1 MIKICGYEYGT
12 VADVAEA
19 FGVKP
24 KTVYTW
30 ISLGKLPRGGKS
42 PLGMVWRMDKLA
54 AMLDKMQASD
64 KVYKACAENCAN

>member
-24 KTVYTW
+24 KTVYKW
-30 ISLGKLPRGGKS
+30 MKEGKLPRGGRS
-42 PLGMVWRMDKLA
+42 PVGMVWRMDKLA
-54 AMLDKMQASD
+54 EMLDKMQASD
-64 KVYKACAENCAN
+64 KVYKTCALNYS

>member
-24 KTVYTW
+24 KTIYVW
-30 ISLGKLPRGGKS
+30 IARGRIPRGGKS
-42 PLGMVWRMDKLA
+42 PRGMVWRMDKLA
-54 AMLDKMQASD
+54 SMLDKAQASD
-64 KVYKACAENCAN
+64 KIYKVCAEN